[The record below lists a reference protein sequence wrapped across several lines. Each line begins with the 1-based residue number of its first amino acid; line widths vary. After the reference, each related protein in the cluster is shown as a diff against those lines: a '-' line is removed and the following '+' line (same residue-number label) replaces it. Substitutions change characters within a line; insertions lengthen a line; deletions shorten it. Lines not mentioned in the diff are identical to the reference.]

1 MDAST
6 APVTAGTPRIFRV
19 FVSSTFDDLVAERDA
34 LQRGVEVDGCL
45 REGAFARLRRLCESH
60 GTRFQAIDLRWG
72 VSEEA
77 AFDQRTLPLCLA
89 EVDRCRNLSP
99 RPSFLALLGD
109 RYGWRPLPHQLTI
122 PQWEAALSAVDASAA
137 ELLRAWY
144 RRDDNQV
151 PAVALLQAREGRYR
165 DPGPWQEVESRL
177 RSALDLVI
185 GKSLSAT
192 EQEMRSGI
200 LLDAADTASGFAFLR
215 TIDGLPDDAAAAP
228 YVDVTAGVRDTDAA
242 LAVSAL
248 RTRLREQLGDR
259 VREYT
264 AHWEAGTVTTEH
276 LARLNDDVYAALAGA
291 IEREL
296 ERLDELDPLE
306 VERQAHDRFASDR
319 CAHLIG
325 RSDLLARITARLHES
340 NQPLVVWGVAGSG
353 KSAVLAE
360 AAGAVGGEQ
369 PQPVVICRFV
379 GATPSS
385 ALGPALLRGIWAE
398 IDRVYGATHGAA
410 PGDDALLLSRFP
422 EKLQCAT
429 AERPLLLCVDGI
441 DQLPAH
447 DPVRRLTWLP
457 DYLSPHV
464 RVAVSTRPG
473 PELDRLR
480 GRLGEDQLVEV
491 PGLSIDD
498 GAALVARWLAV
509 AGRTL
514 QPEQSE
520 LVLSAFEASGGL
532 PLHLRLAA
540 EEARLWP
547 SWHCPEALPTN
558 IPSLIEVLFARLAGE
573 EAHGAVLVGRALG
586 LLAASRDGLTEDE
599 LLDLLSDDR
608 EVMADFV
615 RRSPR
620 SPAIERLPVVV
631 WSRLYADL
639 EPYLAARSADGTVTI
654 GFYHRELA
662 DAATRSYLAGD
673 ERVARHAQLAD
684 YFTRTWHAADG
695 PVPLRVLA
703 ELPFHLARA
712 GRLDTATDVLTTG
725 AFVSAK
731 VAAGGHATLLEDIE
745 ETERQ
750 GGIDPAL
757 SLLREALLLS
767 NETLTRDRGEL
778 PGQLTGRLGLV
789 NNPRIQRLVA
799 DVGATAQRPWL
810 RPLTASLTPPGE
822 PLIRILRGRFDPASA
837 VAFSPDGRLVAGG
850 SYDRDIRVWD
860 LATGIEVAHVVGQ
873 RPGGS
878 QAEGAGGDRIDD
890 LRFTA
895 AGLVA
900 ASADRCVYLV
910 DLRAG
915 VARMVVRG
923 ETDNLY
929 AMAIGEDSV
938 LAAPRSIWGFGATTL
953 QIWDLTGTEPRD
965 VPGLSGTCEHLAV
978 SGEGRAALTL
988 GDHGV
993 VTRWDLARATA
1004 AGTWTVTD
1012 ATVVALSHD
1021 GATGA
1026 VGTKDGRIQVT
1037 DPEGG
1042 TTWMLGGHT
1051 GPVSALTFIGAE
1063 LLVSG
1068 SGDGTVRL
1076 WDLKDGRELRT
1087 LQGHG
1092 AGVPAVAAAA
1102 DAQWIVSGGSD
1113 GAVHVWDLGRE
1124 PVALTG
1130 RPPRRHQAAV
1140 VEAAIGDDG
1149 TLAATLASDGS
1160 SLRWH
1165 LDAGESDPQP
1175 PGSDPCLVA
1184 RRTPVPEQLRA
1195 AAERLD
1201 TEAPRSAA
1209 DAIHAVTAV
1218 AVSGDGRRAMTAST
1232 DNIMV
1237 FYRLNVTRDE
1247 SRVRLWDLVAA
1258 TRLRVLAFAEQSGV
1272 SYSRAGAFRCTALDG
1287 TGTFGAAGGD
1297 DRTVRVWHLDTGEVV
1312 ATLTLDAA
1320 VTACTMSPDGTVLV
1334 AGEASGRVHL
1344 LRLELDGWT
1353 PTRPDTAAPR
1363 PVRLDPQAGERWGGS
1378 LRHTGG
1384 SLRSDQ
1390 GWVESVAVSPD
1401 GERALVAGAD
1411 GSVVAWNLVDR
1422 RHERFEPVHGDW
1434 ATAVAFSVDG
1444 RFAAS
1449 ASADGSVHLWVPAAH
1464 RHTDTLQVPHAGVW
1478 SLLGL
1483 PDGHRW
1489 LIGDGGGGV
1498 SVWSPGD
1505 DGPPTRIVAHDGAV
1519 TALVGLGGTAVA
1531 SASVDGTLAVSDTAT
1546 CTRTWHSP
1554 AEGPVWALAVVGGD
1568 ACVPRHCALET
1579 WDVMSGHQRWSL
1591 DTGHRAAITA
1601 IAARPDGKLV
1611 ITGSVDGEVR
1621 VTDADAG
1628 KPLGLIL
1635 RTGWPVNTL
1644 AMAPDGVSVL
1654 VGGHG
1659 GDVHIVSVEDP
1670 PTILEESVRSRFTDR
1685 EWAVV
1690 RRLPGIVWGFVA
1702 GADGKVDRDEV
1713 AQMQPGAQRR
1723 LPVSSAAGEA
1733 AQALI
1738 DDADPEWIPA
1748 SGATPDPD
1756 WARYDGALGLA
1767 RGLLRRRLSEE
1778 EHGEFADVLLA
1789 SAREVA
1795 ARSHRLFRHGLS
1807 AEAEQ
1812 ALKAMRERL

>member
-1 MDAST
+1 M
-6 APVTAGTPRIFRV
+6 PRIFRV

-45 REGAFARLRRLCESH
+45 QEGAFARLRRLCESR
-60 GTRFQAIDLRWG
+60 GTRFQAVDLRWG

-77 AFDQRTLPLCLA
+77 ALDQRTLPLCLA
-89 EVDRCRNLSP
+89 EVERCRNLSP
-99 RPSFLALLGD
+99 RPSFLAILGD
-109 RYGWRPLPHQLTI
+109 RYGWRPLPYQLTI
-122 PQWEAALSAVDASAA
+122 PQWDAALSTVDVRDAA
-137 ELLRAWY
+137 LLRQWY

-151 PAVALLQAREGRYR
+151 PAVALLQPREGTYR
-165 DPGPWQEVESRL
+165 DPGRWQEVESRL
-177 RSALDLVI
+177 RSALDPVL

-192 EQEMRSGI
+192 EQEIRSGI
-200 LLDAADTASGFAFLR
+200 LRDAADSASGFAFLR
-215 TIDGLPDDAAAAP
+215 TIDGLPENAAAEP
-228 YVDVTAGVRDTDAA
+228 YADVIAGARDTDAA
-242 LAVSAL
+242 VAVAAL
-248 RTRLREQLGDR
+248 RTRLRENLGDR

-264 AHWEAGTVTTEH
+264 ARWEAGAVSTDH
-276 LARLNDDVYAALAGA
+276 LARLNDDVYTALAGA

-296 ERLDELDPLE
+296 ERLDALDPLD
-306 VERQAHDRFASDR
+306 VERQAHDRFAADR

-360 AAGAVGGEQ
+360 AASAAVGEQ

-398 IDRVYGATHGAA
+398 IDRAYGNTDGAA
-410 PGDDALLLSRFP
+410 PGDDTLLLSSFP
-422 EKLQCAT
+422 GKLGCAT

-464 RVAVSTRPG
+464 GVAVSTRPG

-480 GRLGEDQLVEV
+480 GRLGDDQLVEV

-498 GAALVARWLAV
+498 GATLVGQWLAA

-514 QPEQSE
+514 QADQSE

-547 SWHCPEALPTN
+547 SWHRPEGLPTD
-558 IPSLIEVLFARLAGE
+558 IPSLIERLFARLAGE
-573 EAHGAVLVGRALG
+573 DAHGAVLVGRALG

-599 LLDLLSDDR
+599 LLDLLSDDQ

-620 SPAIERLPVVV
+620 SPVVERLPVVV

-639 EPYLAARSADGTVTI
+639 EPYLAVRSADGTVTI

-673 ERVARHAQLAD
+673 GRVARHAQLAD

-695 PVPLRVLA
+695 PIPLRVLA
-703 ELPFHLARA
+703 ELPFQLARA

-725 AFVSAK
+725 AFLSAK
-731 VAAGGHATLLEDIE
+731 VAASGHATLLEDIE

-750 GGIDPAL
+750 GGSDPAL
-757 SLLREALLLS
+757 SFLREALLLS
-767 NETLTRDRGEL
+767 TETLTRDRRQL

-789 NNPRIQRLVA
+789 EDPRIQRLVA
-799 DVGATAQRPWL
+799 DVGATADAPWL

-837 VAFSPDGRLVAGG
+837 VALSPDGRLVAGG
-850 SYDRDIRVWD
+850 SYERDIRVWD

-878 QAEGAGGDRIDD
+878 QAEGAGGDRIVD

-929 AMAIGEDSV
+929 AMAVVEGAV
-938 LAAPRSIWGFGATTL
+938 LTAPRSIWGFGATTL
-953 QIWDLTGTEPRD
+953 QIWDLAGTEPRD
-965 VPGLSGTCEHLAV
+965 VPGLSGTCERLAV
-978 SGEGRAALTL
+978 SAEGRAALTL

-1012 ATVVALSHD
+1012 STAVALSHD

-1037 DPEGG
+1037 DREGG

-1051 GPVSALTFIGAE
+1051 GPVSALTFA
-1063 LLVSG
+1063 G
-1068 SGDGTVRL
+1068 SFLASAGGDGTVRL
-1076 WDLKDGRELRT
+1076 WDLKDGREVRS

-1092 AGVPAVAAAA
+1092 VNVPSVAASA
-1102 DAQWIVSGGSD
+1102 DARWIVSGGND
-1113 GAVHVWDLGRE
+1113 GAVHVWDLDRE
-1124 PVALTG
+1124 PVALLD
-1130 RPPRRHQAAV
+1130 RPPRRHPVAV
-1140 VEAAIGDDG
+1140 VQAAIGDDG
-1149 TLAATLASDGS
+1149 LLAATLAADGS
-1160 SLRWH
+1160 SLRWR
-1165 LDAGESDPQP
+1165 LATGESDPQP
-1175 PGSDPCLVA
+1175 PGSDPDLIA
-1184 RRTPVPEQLRA
+1184 RHTPVAEHLRA
-1195 AAERLD
+1195 TAERLD
-1201 TEAPRSAA
+1201 TDAPRSAA
-1209 DAIHAVTAV
+1209 DATHVVTAV

-1258 TRLRVLAFAEQSGV
+1258 TRLRVLAFVEESGV
-1272 SYSRAGAFRCTALDG
+1272 SYSRASAFRCTALDG
-1287 TGTFGAAGGD
+1287 TGRFGAAGGD

-1312 ATLTLDAA
+1312 AALTLDAA
-1320 VTACTMSPDGTVLV
+1320 VTACAMSPDGAFLV

-1353 PTRPDTAAPR
+1353 PTLPDTAAPR

-1378 LRHTGG
+1378 LRHSGG
-1384 SLRSDQ
+1384 RLLTDQ

-1422 RHERFEPVHGDW
+1422 RNERLEPVHPDW

-1449 ASADGSVHLWVPAAH
+1449 ASADGTVHLWVPAVGCHA
-1464 RHTDTLQVPHAGVW
+1464 DTLQVADGGVW

-1498 SVWSPGD
+1498 SVWNPGD
-1505 DGPPTRIVAHDGAV
+1505 VGPPTRIVAHDGAV
-1519 TALVGLGGTAVA
+1519 TALACLGGTAVA
-1531 SASVDGTLAVSDTAT
+1531 SASVDGTIAVSDSAAG
-1546 CTRTWHSP
+1546 TRTWHSH
-1554 AEGPVWALAVVGGD
+1554 AEGPVWAMVALGGD
-1568 ACVPRHCALET
+1568 ACVARHCALET

-1601 IAARPDGKLV
+1601 IAATPDAKLV
-1611 ITGSVDGEVR
+1611 ITGSVDGELR

-1644 AMAPDGVSVL
+1644 AMAPDGTSVL

-1659 GDVHIVSVEDP
+1659 GDVHIVSLEDP

-1685 EWAVV
+1685 EWDVV

-1713 AQMQPGAQRR
+1713 AQMQPGAERR
-1723 LPVSSAAGEA
+1723 LPVSSPAGEA
-1733 AQALI
+1733 AQTLI
-1738 DDADPEWIPA
+1738 DEADPMWIPA
-1748 SGATPDPD
+1748 PGAIPDPR
-1756 WARYDGALGLA
+1756 WARYDGDLGLA
-1767 RGLLRRRLSEE
+1767 RGLVRRRLSEG
-1778 EHGEFADVLLA
+1778 EHGEFADVLIA

-1795 ARSHRLFRHGLS
+1795 AHSHRLFRHGVS
-1807 AEAEQ
+1807 PEAEQ
-1812 ALKAMRERL
+1812 ALQAIKERL